1 MSWRRRDSR
10 WDVCNSKGVLTV
22 WRDVTGHQ
30 TAAGE
35 YLVLS
40 HEAGIKG
47 EQLTMYLATR
57 AHRPM
62 SVRVADSRP
71 LIVAGSVRHQLRLI
85 SLDRDAVGELE
96 TTANSDVEG
105 A

>member
-10 WDVCNSKGVLTV
+10 WDVFNSAGVLRV
-22 WRDVTGHQ
+22 WRDVLGHR

-40 HEAGIKG
+40 NEPGVKG
-47 EQLTMYLATR
+47 EQLTMYLATS
-57 AHRPM
+57 AGRPL

-71 LIVAGSVRHQLRLI
+71 LIVDGSVRHQLRLVPME
-85 SLDRDAVGELE
+85 RGTCGGPE
-96 TTANSDVEG
+96 TANDGNVEG